1 MMHANKNSLLSRGL
15 PLALMFLT
23 PLFVSAA
30 ELETA
35 KVSVSNKADTY
46 VAEGVVEAVQQSM
59 VSVQV
64 AGRITQITVKAGDQV
79 QKGQLLVKIDSEAAV
94 QQASASQAQVSSAN
108 AQLDVA
114 RKELERQRHLFQKNY
129 LSQAALDQA
138 EAQFKA
144 TEAAVRG
151 SVAQAC
157 AANTQ
162 TGFYT
167 LTAPYS
173 GTVAEVPATVGEMAL
188 PGKPLL
194 TLYDPGEM
202 RVVASLP
209 QSKVAQLPAQEPVR
223 LELPSLPEAQR
234 WQQAKSVVVLPTADS
249 SSQSVQVRLTLP
261 PIDFRVTPGMFARAY
276 FPLSADKPARLM
288 IPARAV
294 VRRTELTAVYV
305 VMQKDQVQLRQV
317 RLGKPQGENIE
328 VLAGVSAGESVA
340 LDPVAASRGH

>member
-1 MMHANKNSLLSRGL
+1 MMQAKRRSLLILS
-15 PLALMFLT
+15 FL
-23 PLFVSAA
+23 LFSPVFAGAA
-30 ELETA
+30 ELLTA
-35 KVSVSNKADTY
+35 KVRVSNSDDFH
-46 VAEGVVEAVQQSM
+46 VAEGVVEAVQQS
-59 VSVQV
+59 VIAPQV
-64 AGRITQITVKAGDQV
+64 AGRITQLTVKAGDQV
-79 QKGQLLVKIDSEAAV
+79 QKGQLLVKIDNQAAT
-94 QQASASQAQVSSAN
+94 QQANVSQAQVSSAN

-114 RKELERQRHLFQKNY
+114 RKEFERQQYLFKKNY

-151 SVAQAC
+151 SSAQAG

-173 GTVAEVPATVGEMAL
+173 GTVAEVPVSLGEMAL

-194 TLYDPGEM
+194 TLYDPSEM

-209 QSKVAQLPAQEPVR
+209 QSKVSQLPAQAAIR
-223 LELPSLPEAQR
+223 LELPALPEAQR

-249 SSQSVQVRLTLP
+249 GSQSVQIRLALP
-261 PIDFRVTPGMFARAY
+261 VIDFRVTPGMFARAY
-276 FPLSADKPARLM
+276 FPLTADKQARLL
-288 IPARAV
+288 IPIRAV

-305 VMQKDQVQLRQV
+305 VLPKEQVQLRQV
-317 RLGKPQGENIE
+317 RVGKQQGEDIE
-328 VLAGVSAGESVA
+328 VLAGVSTGESVA